1 MVSIEL
7 GPIFA
12 ILSAA
17 AFAGPQIL
25 IRRATHQ
32 SDESFTAMA
41 VSLLVGTPIFILIL
55 SITDEWQ
62 YLWSFSWQQYVLLG
76 AAGVLRFIVTR
87 YLVFNGVRIIG
98 ANRTMAILRTNVI
111 FAVIFGV
118 VLLGESVTIPQ
129 ICGALL
135 IMSGAVFSSI
145 ELSRNTLKI
154 PVSGL
159 LMGLGGALCTAG
171 SSSLIRPVMTT
182 TDAIYAA
189 TFISYLTAFIVVLGI
204 LLLRKQQRNQILHQS
219 RYNLIVLSA
228 AAILL
233 VIGQLFVFAALKYSP
248 VSVAQPLMGTIV
260 LFTLILSWI
269 VNRRIDIFNW
279 RVIAGIVIVLAGV
292 FLIY

>member
-1 MVSIEL
+1 MEL

-12 ILSAA
+12 ILAA
-17 AFAGPQIL
+17 AFFAFTQVL

-76 AAGVLRFIVTR
+76 AAGVLQFIITR
-87 YLVFNGVRIIG
+87 YLVFNGVRLVG
-98 ANRTMAILRTNVI
+98 ANRTMAIVITNTI
-111 FAVIFGV
+111 ISVIFGV

-135 IMSGAVFSSI
+135 ITFGAVLSSI
-145 ELSRNTLKI
+145 ELNRNTLKI
-154 PVSGL
+154 PVRGL
-159 LMGLGGALCTAG
+159 LMGLGGALCIAG
-171 SSSLIRPVMTT
+171 SASLIRPAVAGTV
-182 TDAIYAA
+182 AIYAA
-189 TFISYLTAFIVVLGI
+189 TFIAYLTAFIVVLGI
-204 LLLRKQQRNQILHQS
+204 LLLRKQQRNQILQQS
-219 RYNLIVLSA
+219 RDNLIALSA

-233 VIGQLFVFAALKYSP
+233 VIGQLLRVAALKYSP
-248 VSVAQPLMGTIV
+248 VSVVQPLMGTV
-260 LFTLILSWI
+260 VVYTLILSWI

-279 RVIAGIVIVLAGV
+279 RVIAGIVIVLAGA